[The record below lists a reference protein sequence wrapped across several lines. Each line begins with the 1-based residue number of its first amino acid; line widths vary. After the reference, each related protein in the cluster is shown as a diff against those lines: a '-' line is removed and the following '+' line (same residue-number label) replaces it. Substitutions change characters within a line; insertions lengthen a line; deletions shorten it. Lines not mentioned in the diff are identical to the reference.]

1 MQATKAMKLMT
12 RRGVLVGLQCAL
24 CAAAI
29 GLTAATPAHAQ
40 MMLAARVN
48 GVGIPFELLEHQYET
63 LLRERKLH
71 VARLHS
77 SAQVKGL
84 RREALE
90 QLIRIEL
97 LWQEAKAA
105 DSVADEEEVDRALQ
119 QVRARFATEAAF
131 LRRIE
136 ADGFNVA
143 SHRAHTRK
151 LLSGE
156 RVAQRIVAREVL
168 VNDQDIEEFY
178 EINPRL
184 FKRSEQLKLRQILV
198 ALPATATPEQ
208 KTQARRKIDAV
219 LARARAGD
227 SFDALAR
234 EHSDHATRQW
244 GGELDPVVR
253 GDHPGY
259 FENAAFALAV
269 GAISDVIEADT
280 GLYILKLEERV
291 AATSIPLKDA
301 RERIRGYLLNTRGKA
316 AIDREVE
323 TLRALGEVQL
333 LTPL

>member
-1 MQATKAMKLMT
+1 MT
-12 RRGVLVGLQCAL
+12 RSALRTMLVLAL
-24 CAAAI
+24 CLPGAGASI
-29 GLTAATPAHAQ
+29 AQ
-40 MMLAARVN
+40 GVLAARVN
-48 GVGIPFELLEHQYET
+48 GVPIALDLLDRQYEE
-63 LLRERKLH
+63 LLRERRLQ
-71 VARLHS
+71 VARMQDPS
-77 SAQVKGL
+77 KAKGIK
-84 RREALE
+84 REALDN
-90 QLIRIEL
+90 LIRIEL
-97 LWQEAKAA
+97 LWQQAKTDGLAA
-105 DSVADEEEVDRALQ
+105 TDAEVDRAMAE
-119 QVRARFATEAAF
+119 ARSRFRNAEAFA
-131 LRRIE
+131 RRIE
-136 ADGFNVA
+136 LSGFDER
-143 SHRAHTRK
+143 SYREHIRK
-151 LLSGE
+151 LISGE
-156 RVAQRIVAREVL
+156 RVAQRIVEREVL

-198 ALPATATPEQ
+198 AVPATATPEQ

-219 LARARAGD
+219 LARARAGE

-234 EHSDHATRQW
+234 EYSDHATRQW

-253 GDHPGY
+253 GDYPGH

-269 GAISDVIEADT
+269 GAISDVIETDT
-280 GLYILKLEERV
+280 GLYILALEERV